1 MERES
6 LGDKKPG
13 LCTGCPGA
21 VGLGRWRTLPWDLV
35 WGLTSRRPEAVF
47 ASLGSPHASTETQPV
62 LSVTW
67 QWVCVSAQLLQSCP
81 TICDPMDYTLP
92 GSSVREILRSRILEW
107 VAMLSSRG
115 SS

>member
-1 MERES
+1 M
-6 LGDKKPG
+6 
-13 LCTGCPGA
+13 
-21 VGLGRWRTLPWDLV
+21 
-35 WGLTSRRPEAVF
+35 F
-47 ASLGSPHASTETQPV
+47 ASLGGPHASTETQPV